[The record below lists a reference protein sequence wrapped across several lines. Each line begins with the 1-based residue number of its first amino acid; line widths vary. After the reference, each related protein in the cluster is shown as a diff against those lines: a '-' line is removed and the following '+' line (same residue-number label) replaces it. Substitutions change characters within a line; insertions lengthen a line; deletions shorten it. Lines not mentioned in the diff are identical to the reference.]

1 MIDRKVILSLLAH
14 PDDAEFLCAGTLA
27 LLHDRGW
34 EVHIATMTAGDCGS
48 ARHGREEISRIRRAE
63 GAESA
68 AILDGQYHCLE
79 CEDVFITY
87 DKPTLL
93 KAIEVVRKVK
103 PTIVFALSPQ
113 DYSHDHEKTSEIAQ
127 AACFAA
133 GAPNVATAGVEAFG
147 PIPYLYY
154 LDAVD
159 GVDRFGDEIAPS
171 VVVDI
176 TATMETK
183 EKMLCCHD
191 SQRSWLKSHHGIDEY
206 VIAMK
211 RQSKKRGELIGVAC
225 GEGFRQHLGH
235 SYPGDNILKAQL
247 GDLVCEITLSDN

>member
-1 MIDRKVILSLLAH
+1 MSDRKVVLSLLAH

-27 LLHDRGW
+27 LLHEKGW
-34 EVHIATMTAGDCGS
+34 EVHIATMTPGDCGS
-48 ARHGREEISRIRRAE
+48 VRHGREEISRIRKGE

-68 AILDGQYHCLE
+68 AVLNGQYHCME
-79 CEDVFITY
+79 CEDVFVTY

-93 KAIEVVRKVK
+93 KAIEVVRKVG
-103 PTIVFALSPQ
+103 PTIVFALSPR
-113 DYSHDHEKTSEIAQ
+113 DYSHDHEKASEVAQ

-133 GAPNVATAGVEAFG
+133 GVPNVATSGVEAFG

-159 GVDRFGDEIAPS
+159 GVDRFGNEIAPS
-171 VVVDI
+171 MVVDI
-176 TATMETK
+176 TAAMETK

-211 RQSKKRGELIGVAC
+211 RLSKKRGELVGVEY

-247 GDLVCEITLSDN
+247 GDLVCEMREV

>member
-1 MIDRKVILSLLAH
+1 LLAH

-27 LLHDRGW
+27 LLHERGW
-34 EVHIATMTAGDCGS
+34 EVHIATMTPGDCGS
-48 ARHGREEISRIRRAE
+48 MRHSRDEISRIRRAE
-63 GAESA
+63 AAESA
-68 AILDGQYHCLE
+68 AVLDGRYHCLE
-79 CEDVFITY
+79 CEDAFIVY

-93 KAIEVVRKVK
+93 KAIEVVRRVG

-113 DYSHDHEKTSEIAQ
+113 DYSHDHEKASEVAQ

-133 GAPNVATAGVEAFG
+133 GVPNIAIDGVELLG
-147 PIPYLYY
+147 SIPYLYY

-159 GVDRFGDEIAPS
+159 GVDRFGNGIAPS
-171 VVVDI
+171 IVVDI
-176 TATMETK
+176 TAVMETK

-211 RQSKKRGELIGVAC
+211 RLSKERGRLIGLEY

-235 SYPGDNILKAQL
+235 SYPRENILKSEL
-247 GDLVCEITLSDN
+247 GDLVFELQGNTERQGS